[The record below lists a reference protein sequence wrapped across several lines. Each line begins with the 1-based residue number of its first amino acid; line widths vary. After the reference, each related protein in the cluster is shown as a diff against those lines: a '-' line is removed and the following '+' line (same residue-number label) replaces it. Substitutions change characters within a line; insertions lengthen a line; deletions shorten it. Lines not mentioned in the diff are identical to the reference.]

1 MIIEGSEKLR
11 HQHQNHPAACEKKTS
26 GTQGNMHAFMSLE
39 K

>member
-1 MIIEGSEKLR
+1 MIIGGSEKLR
-11 HQHQNHPAACEKKTS
+11 DRHQKHPATCEKKTS